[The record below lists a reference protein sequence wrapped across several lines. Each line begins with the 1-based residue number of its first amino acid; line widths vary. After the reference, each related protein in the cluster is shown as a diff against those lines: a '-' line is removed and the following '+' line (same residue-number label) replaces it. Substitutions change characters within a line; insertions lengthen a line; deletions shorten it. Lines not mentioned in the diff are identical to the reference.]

1 MIIKHTYKWVV
12 SGERYFNKYNPT
24 GDPIA
29 IPINNFNTKFQSIL
43 FQTYGNIKILI
54 KTSNI
59 KMIGTI
65 SIAGIIKAKPETH
78 VAEKPKPLNP
88 LIIDAINTINK
99 TNKNSD
105 WLKFK

>member
-1 MIIKHTYKWVV
+1 MV
-12 SGERYFNKYNPT
+12 SGDKYFNKNNPI

-29 IPINNFNTKFQSIL
+29 IPIKSLKTKFQSIL
-43 FQTYGNIKILI
+43 FQIYGIIKILI
-54 KTSNI
+54 KTSNTNI
-59 KMIGTI
+59 IGTI
-65 SIAGIIKAKPETH
+65 SIAGIIKAKPEIH